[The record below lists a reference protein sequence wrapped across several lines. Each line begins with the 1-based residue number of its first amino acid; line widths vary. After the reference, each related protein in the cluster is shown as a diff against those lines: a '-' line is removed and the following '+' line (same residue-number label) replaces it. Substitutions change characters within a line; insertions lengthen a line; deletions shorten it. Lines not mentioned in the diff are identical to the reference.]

1 MKKPSNRLLSLISSL
16 DDLLNTAAV
25 SDYPGAVNGLQ
36 IANSGVITRIAA
48 AVDACEAVIGEAARV
63 KGTLL
68 LVHHGLFWN
77 GVQPITGPLYRKMK
91 LALDG
96 DLALYSSHLPLDLHY
111 KLGNNILLAKALG
124 LTGVKPAIE
133 LMGQLVGVTGKIKSL
148 TRDAFALR
156 LSESIGAKVHVA
168 AGGSKKIQSVLVVT
182 GGAGSEVARAASLGV
197 DAFVTG
203 EGPHWSY
210 TTAEELGV
218 NLFYAGH
225 YATETFGVKALA
237 SHLSAKTGLPWSF
250 IDHPTG
256 L

>member
-1 MKKPSNRLLSLISSL
+1 MKLDALVSDLDALLKTGTI
-16 DDLLNTAAV
+16 A
-25 SDYPGAVNGLQ
+25 DYPGAVNGLQ
-36 IANSGVITRIAA
+36 LANGGRVTRIVA
-48 AVDACEAVIGEAARV
+48 AVDACEEVILAASRI

-77 GVQPITGPLYRKMK
+77 GARPITGAHYRKLK
-91 LALDG
+91 AALAG
-96 DLALYSSHLPLDLHY
+96 DLALYSSHLPLDLHP

-124 LTGVKPAIE
+124 VSALRPALE
-133 LMGQLVGVTGKIKSL
+133 LKGNPVGLVGKIKALSREKFAERL
-148 TRDAFALR
+148 EDAV
-156 LSESIGAKVHVA
+156 GGPVHVA
-168 AGGSKKIQSVLVVT
+168 PGGPKEIRSVLVVT
-182 GGAGSEVARAASLGV
+182 GGAGSEVAAAAALGV

-210 TTAEELGV
+210 TAAEEEGI

-237 SHLSAKTGLPWSF
+237 AWLSAKSGLPWSF
-250 IDHPTG
+250 LDHPTG